1 MIYIFQLLSAV
12 LLDLLIGDPP
22 WLPHPVRAIGRLCT
36 LCEKVTRKVVLNTY
50 FAGMVT
56 VFLVI
61 AGTGSSV
68 VLILYGA
75 TLLSPIM
82 SVVISIILLA
92 TTLATRD
99 LLRHSNAVYL
109 QLISGGS
116 LERARTAISM
126 IVGRDTKDLNKEGVI
141 RACIE
146 TVAENMVDG
155 ITAPLF
161 YAILASF
168 AAPFMGLS
176 PIAGS
181 VLGAFLYKAINT
193 MDSMIGY
200 KNEKYLQF
208 GRCAAR
214 LDDMVNFF
222 PARISGL
229 CMIPA
234 AFLVKL
240 DYREASR
247 IFWRDRLAHASPNSG
262 HTEAATAGALG
273 LQLGGPSRYFGKIV
287 EKPYLGDGG
296 RLPVPNDI
304 TKTHRLILVGTLIFL
319 LLLISVRLLLA

>member
-1 MIYIFQLLSAV
+1 MIYILQLLSAV

-36 LCEKVTRKVVLNTY
+36 LCEKVTRKVFLNTY

-75 TLLSPIM
+75 TLLSPILG
-82 SVVISIILLA
+82 VVISIILLA

-126 IVGRDTKDLNKEGVI
+126 IVGRDTKDLNREGVI

-161 YAILASF
+161 YAVLASF

-247 IFWRDRLAHASPNSG
+247 IFWRDRLAHASPNAG